1 MSGYSGSPADLGRA
15 NRQRVIGVL
24 GEQGPLSQADLARV
38 SGLSPAT
45 ISAIVRELELEK
57 RIERE
62 SDRRGAPLRLLP
74 LPGFVLGFDYG
85 HRHLRVA
92 VADRTGRVLGQDA
105 KRLPRD
111 HDAPAGV
118 KAGATMAKRLL
129 SAAGGSMGDVV
140 AAGMG
145 LPAPVLGESH
155 LVGSS
160 SILPGWVGVHAD
172 EALADALGHPVSVD
186 NDANLG
192 ALAEITWG
200 AGRGVRDLVYLKL
213 ATGIGAGI
221 VVGGEIVRG
230 AAGTAGEIG
239 HTTMDEH
246 GDVCR
251 CGNRGCLETIAGAD
265 TVLRLLAARDGPEL
279 TLQDAIEAALEGD
292 AGCRRVMGDTG
303 RHIGVALANLVNLL
317 SPELIVVG
325 GDLAGAGDILLDPMR
340 EAVDRYAIEMAA
352 QATTIVPSTLG
363 DSTEVLGAVALAV
376 LRSEG
381 MPPASGDLSD
391 GLRLTHTG

>member
-15 NRQRVIGVL
+15 NRQRVVTVL
-24 GEQGPLSQADLARV
+24 QERGPLSQAELARA

-45 ISAIVRELELEK
+45 ISAIVRELEAEQ
-57 RIERE
+57 RVQRE
-62 SDRRGAPLRLLP
+62 SSRRGAPLRLLP

-92 VADRTGRVLGQDA
+92 VADRTGRLLGESMKA
-105 KRLPRD
+105 LPRD
-111 HDAPAGV
+111 HDASTGV
-118 KAGATMAKRLL
+118 KAGLAMARKLL
-129 SAAGGSMGDVV
+129 SDADATLGDVV
-140 AAGMG
+140 ASGVG

-172 EALADALGHPVSVD
+172 ERLAEAIGHPVWVD

-192 ALAEITWG
+192 ALAEMTWG
-200 AGRGVRDLVYLKL
+200 AGRGARDLVYLKL

-221 VVGGEIVRG
+221 VVGGGIVRG

-251 CGNRGCLETIAGAD
+251 CGNRGCLETVAGAD
-265 TVLRLLAARDGPEL
+265 TVLRLLAPVHGPDFR
-279 TLQDAIEAALEGD
+279 LQDAIDAALAGD
-292 AGCRRVMGDTG
+292 AGCRRVIGDAG
-303 RHIGVALANLVNLL
+303 RHIGVALANLINLL

-325 GDLAGAGDILLDPMR
+325 GELAGAADLLLEPMR
-340 EAVDRYAIEMAA
+340 EAVGRFAIETAA
-352 QATTIVPSTLG
+352 TATTLIPAELG
-363 DSTEVLGAVALAV
+363 DRAEVLGAVALAV
-376 LRSEG
+376 LSSDG
-381 MPPASGDLSD
+381 APPACQSLDEVEPATSAG
-391 GLRLTHTG
+391 

>member
-1 MSGYSGSPADLGRA
+1 VSSYSGSPRDLGRA
-15 NRQRVIGVL
+15 NRQRVVSVL
-24 GEQGPLSQADLARV
+24 QQLGPLSQADLARE

-57 RIERE
+57 RLERE
-62 SDRRGAPLRLLP
+62 SSRRGAPLRLLP

-92 VADRTGRVLGQDA
+92 VADRTGRVLGDA
-105 KRLPRD
+105 AKQLPLD
-111 HDAPAGV
+111 HDAATGV
-118 KAGATMAKRLL
+118 KAGVAMTKRLL
-129 SAAGGSMGDVV
+129 SEAGGSLDDVV

-172 EALADALGHPVSVD
+172 EALAAALGHPVTVD

-192 ALAEITWG
+192 ALAEMTWG
-200 AGRGVRDLVYLKL
+200 AGRGARDLVYLKL

-251 CGNRGCLETIAGAD
+251 CGNRGCLETMAGAD
-265 TVLRLLAARDGPEL
+265 TVLRLLAARPGPQL
-279 TLQDAIEAALEGD
+279 SLQEAIDAALEGD
-292 AGCRRVMGDTG
+292 AGCRRVIGDTG
-303 RHIGVALANLVNLL
+303 RHVGVALANLINLL
-317 SPELIVVG
+317 SPERIVVG
-325 GDLAGAGDILLDPMR
+325 GDLAGAADVLLDPMR
-340 EAVDRYAIEMAA
+340 ETVARFAIETAA
-352 QATTIVPSTLG
+352 RATSIVPAELG
-363 DSTEVLGAVALAV
+363 DRAEVLGAVALAV

-381 MPPASGDLSD
+381 NPPASQQLASLESVRAG
-391 GLRLTHTG
+391 

>member
-1 MSGYSGSPADLGRA
+1 MNSYSGSTADLGRA
-15 NRQRVIGVL
+15 NRQRVLTVL
-24 GEQGPLSQADLARV
+24 QEQGPLSQADLARA

-45 ISAIVRELELEK
+45 ISAIVRALEAEQRL
-57 RIERE
+57 ERE
-62 SDRRGAPLRLLP
+62 SSRRGALLRLLP
-74 LPGFVLGFDYG
+74 LPGFALGFDYG

-92 VADRTGRVLGQDA
+92 VADRTGRLLGEA
-105 KRLPRD
+105 TKPLPRD
-111 HDAPAGV
+111 HDASTGV
-118 KAGATMAKRLL
+118 KAGLAMAKQLL
-129 SAAGGSMGDVV
+129 ADADGGIDDVV

-172 EALADALGHPVSVD
+172 EQLAEALGHPVSVD

-192 ALAEITWG
+192 ALAEMTWG
-200 AGRGVRDLVYLKL
+200 AGRGSRDLVYLKL

-221 VVGGEIVRG
+221 VVGGSIVRG

-251 CGNRGCLETIAGAD
+251 CGNRGCLETVAGAD
-265 TVLRLLAARDGPEL
+265 TVLRVLSARHGSEL
-279 TLQDAIEAALEGD
+279 KLHDAIDAALAGD
-292 AGCRRVMGDTG
+292 AGCRRVIGDAG
-303 RHIGVALANLVNLL
+303 RHIGVAVANLINLL
-317 SPELIVVG
+317 SPELIIVG
-325 GDLAGAGDILLDPMR
+325 GELAGAGDILLDPMR
-340 EAVDRYAIEMAA
+340 EAVGRFAIETAA
-352 QATTIVPSTLG
+352 SATRLVPAELG
-363 DSTEVLGAVALAV
+363 DRAEVLGAIALAV

-381 MPPASGDLSD
+381 SAPASQDDPVASGA
-391 GLRLTHTG
+391 

>member
-118 KAGATMAKRLL
+118 KAGA
-129 SAAGGSMGDVV
+129 
-140 AAGMG
+140 
-145 LPAPVLGESH
+145 
-155 LVGSS
+155 
-160 SILPGWVGVHAD
+160 
-172 EALADALGHPVSVD
+172 
-186 NDANLG
+186 
-192 ALAEITWG
+192 
-200 AGRGVRDLVYLKL
+200 
-213 ATGIGAGI
+213 
-221 VVGGEIVRG
+221 
-230 AAGTAGEIG
+230 
-239 HTTMDEH
+239 
-246 GDVCR
+246 
-251 CGNRGCLETIAGAD
+251 
-265 TVLRLLAARDGPEL
+265 
-279 TLQDAIEAALEGD
+279 
-292 AGCRRVMGDTG
+292 
-303 RHIGVALANLVNLL
+303 
-317 SPELIVVG
+317 
-325 GDLAGAGDILLDPMR
+325 
-340 EAVDRYAIEMAA
+340 
-352 QATTIVPSTLG
+352 
-363 DSTEVLGAVALAV
+363 
-376 LRSEG
+376 
-381 MPPASGDLSD
+381 
-391 GLRLTHTG
+391 

>member
-1 MSGYSGSPADLGRA
+1 MSSYSGSPQDLGRA
-15 NRQRVIGVL
+15 NRQRVVSVL
-24 GEQGPLSQADLARV
+24 QQLGPLSQADLARE

-57 RIERE
+57 RLERE
-62 SDRRGAPLRLLP
+62 SSRRGAPLRLLP
-74 LPGFVLGFDYG
+74 LPGFVLGLDYG

-92 VADRTGRVLGQDA
+92 VADRTGRVLGDA
-105 KRLPRD
+105 AKQLPLD
-111 HDAPAGV
+111 HDAATGV
-118 KAGATMAKRLL
+118 KAGVAMTKRLL
-129 SAAGGSMGDVV
+129 SEAGGSLDDVV

-172 EALADALGHPVSVD
+172 EALAAALGHPVTVD

-192 ALAEITWG
+192 ALAEMTWG
-200 AGRGVRDLVYLKL
+200 AGRGARDLVYLKL

-251 CGNRGCLETIAGAD
+251 CGNRGCLETMAGAD
-265 TVLRLLAARDGPEL
+265 TVLRLLAARPGPQL
-279 TLQDAIEAALEGD
+279 SLQQAIDAALEGD
-292 AGCRRVMGDTG
+292 AGCRRVIGDTG
-303 RHIGVALANLVNLL
+303 RHVGVALANLINLL
-317 SPELIVVG
+317 SPERIVVG
-325 GDLAGAGDILLDPMR
+325 GELAGAADVLLDPMR
-340 EAVDRYAIEMAA
+340 ETVARFAIETAA
-352 QATTIVPSTLG
+352 TATSIVPAELG
-363 DSTEVLGAVALAV
+363 DRAEVLGAVALAV

-381 MPPASGDLSD
+381 NPPASQQLASLESVRAG
-391 GLRLTHTG
+391 

>member
-1 MSGYSGSPADLGRA
+1 MSSYSGSPQDLGRA
-15 NRQRVIGVL
+15 NRQRVVSVL
-24 GEQGPLSQADLARV
+24 QQLGPLSQADLARE

-57 RIERE
+57 RLERE
-62 SDRRGAPLRLLP
+62 SSRRGAPLSLLP

-92 VADRTGRVLGQDA
+92 VADRTGRVLGDA
-105 KRLPRD
+105 AKQLPLD
-111 HDAPAGV
+111 HDAATGV
-118 KAGATMAKRLL
+118 KAGVTMTKRLL
-129 SAAGGSMGDVV
+129 SEAGGSLDDVV

-172 EALADALGHPVSVD
+172 EALAAALGHPVTVD

-192 ALAEITWG
+192 ALAEMTWG
-200 AGRGVRDLVYLKL
+200 AGRGARDLVYLKL

-251 CGNRGCLETIAGAD
+251 CGNRGCLETVAGAD
-265 TVLRLLAARDGPEL
+265 TVLRLLAARPGPQL
-279 TLQDAIEAALEGD
+279 SLQEAIDAALEGD
-292 AGCRRVMGDTG
+292 AGCRRVIGDTG
-303 RHIGVALANLVNLL
+303 RHVGVALANLVNLL
-317 SPELIVVG
+317 SPERIVVG
-325 GDLAGAGDILLDPMR
+325 GELAGAAEVLLDPMR
-340 EAVDRYAIEMAA
+340 ETVARFAIETAA
-352 QATTIVPSTLG
+352 TATSIVPAELG
-363 DSTEVLGAVALAV
+363 DRAEVLGAVALAV

-381 MPPASGDLSD
+381 NSPVSQQLASLESVRAG
-391 GLRLTHTG
+391 

>member
-1 MSGYSGSPADLGRA
+1 MSSYSGSPADLGRA
-15 NRQRVIGVL
+15 NRQRVVSVL
-24 GEQGPLSQADLARV
+24 QERGPLSQADLARA

-45 ISAIVRELELEK
+45 ISAIVRELEADG

-62 SDRRGAPLRLLP
+62 SVRRGAPLRLMP

-92 VADRTGRVLGQDA
+92 VADRSGRVLGEA
-105 KRLPRD
+105 SKRLPLD
-111 HDAPAGV
+111 HKASTGV
-118 KAGATMAKRLL
+118 KQGVTMAKKLL
-129 SAAGGSMGDVV
+129 ADAGGGLPDVV

-172 EALADALGHPVSVD
+172 EELAEALGHPVAVD

-192 ALAEITWG
+192 ALAEMTWG

-251 CGNRGCLETIAGAD
+251 CGNRGCLETVAGAD
-265 TVLRLLAARDGPEL
+265 TVLRMLEPVHGPDF
-279 TLQDAIEAALEGD
+279 TLHDAIDAALAGD
-292 AGCRRVMGDTG
+292 AGCRRVIADAG
-303 RHIGVALANLVNLL
+303 RHIGIALANLVNLL

-325 GDLAGAGDILLDPMR
+325 GELAGAGDILLNPIRD
-340 EAVDRYAIEMAA
+340 AVARYAIETAA
-352 QATTIVPSTLG
+352 SATTLVPTELG
-363 DSTEVLGAVALAV
+363 DDAEVLGAIALAV
-376 LRSEG
+376 RGQEVDALA
-381 MPPASGDLSD
+381 PPVGSS
-391 GLRLTHTG
+391 